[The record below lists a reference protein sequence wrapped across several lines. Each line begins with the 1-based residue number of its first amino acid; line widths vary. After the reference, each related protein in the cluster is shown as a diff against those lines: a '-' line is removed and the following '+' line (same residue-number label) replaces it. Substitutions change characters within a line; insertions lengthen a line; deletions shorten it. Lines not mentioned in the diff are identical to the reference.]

1 MTDPYAQCH
10 LLPDATEALIRWAKQ
25 VQRAHDDP
33 FVAAQHLAKRLGA
46 HLVDGKA
53 ELGFWVP
60 ELAQRGISPERVF
73 LEIYTPSSTIDL
85 SAPLQEVSF
94 RRELV
99 ALEREGD
106 YLWGVVEGMQPGN
119 RCELGSLYWLTY
131 KEAMGRWE
139 TSPDALAAS
148 LPFGAFAP
156 AEFYDVARMQA
167 ERKDKAY
174 YAHLAETAQAEVV
187 NFEPP
192 TNILQLHVPTATAD
206 GTLAGLTR
214 TLERIAEKVRSNE
227 PLSPEEQVYRGY
239 DAVQPLPL
247 EPIIEYE
254 MGPHF
259 WQPLEV
265 DTKDDAV
272 ITLPIQLR
280 RPDMTNWGYDI
291 VLSASSATNPVLLE
305 TRRPDEVL
313 DFVAALHNFPG
324 QPLRLILDVVYG
336 HADNQALS
344 LLNAYWFRGPNMYGQ
359 DVNQQHP
366 VVRALMLEL
375 QRRKVDIGAD
385 GVRVDG
391 AQDFKLW
398 NAAEQVVEHDDAYLQ
413 AMSAVTQE
421 VAGVRYQPW
430 MIFEDGRPWPRE
442 DWPTASTYDDV
453 IKLQPDVFQW
463 GPLTF
468 AHNTPALRGFW
479 NERWWRVEEIY
490 TKGSHWISG
499 CANHDTVR
507 RGTQIDLGEPINTR
521 LGEHLPDILQN
532 AYDNPAAHLLAYTS
546 FPGVPMDFLNAS
558 AHTPWG
564 FIRNTDDLYGV
575 KVVSEETLFLWWQ
588 VDELT
593 YAQGDAFRRLKAL
606 GFHDLNEL
614 RRFMKELVKAVTLTS
629 YSLVTM
635 VDLLQNALPPLAGPA
650 LSMATLKHLAK
661 AFMDDAHDYC
671 SVSLSVGRVNE
682 VRASFNLAVREFRRA
697 RPWLIRNLTE
707 RDRYGRTVTDEVT
720 LFYSLRTSPEGD
732 EQVLFVANMEGDP
745 ANVTP
750 TELPLDGLEPDNWQ
764 LALAAPGVNF
774 ERADTP
780 VTLADSQG
788 VVLTRKM

>member
-1 MTDPYAQCH
+1 MSDTSHCH
-10 LLPDATEALIRWAKQ
+10 LLQDATAELVAWAER
-25 VQRAHDDP
+25 VQQEHEP
-33 FVAAQHLAKRLGA
+33 FIAAQHLTERLGA
-46 HLVDGKA
+46 HLRDGHA

-60 ELAQRGISPERVF
+60 ELAQRGILADRVF
-73 LEIYTPSSTIDL
+73 LEIYTPLTSIDL
-85 SAPLQEVSF
+85 FAPLQEVSF
-94 RRELV
+94 KRELI
-99 ALEREGD
+99 ALTQQGD
-106 YLWGVVEGMQPGN
+106 YLWGVIQGMKPGS
-119 RCELGSLYWLTY
+119 RSELGSLYWLTY

-139 TSPDALAAS
+139 TSPDVLAAS

-156 AEFYDVARMQA
+156 AEFYDVARMQ
-167 ERKDKAY
+167 EGRKDKAY
-174 YAHLAETAQAEVV
+174 YSHLSNKVQGEVV
-187 NFEPP
+187 TFEPP
-192 TNILQLHVPTATAD
+192 TNILQLHVPTATDD

-214 TLERIAEKVRSNE
+214 TLERIADKIRSGE
-227 PLSPEEQVYRGY
+227 PLTPEERVYRGY
-239 DAVQPLPL
+239 DAIQPLPL

-259 WQPLEV
+259 WQPLEI

-272 ITLPIQLR
+272 FTLPIQLR

-313 DFVAALHNFPG
+313 DFVAALHNFPDR
-324 QPLRLILDVVYG
+324 PLRLILDVVYG
-336 HADNQALS
+336 HADNQALP
-344 LLNAYWFRGPNMYGQ
+344 LLNSYWFRGPNMYGQ

-366 VVRALMLEL
+366 VVRALMLEM
-375 QRRKVDIGAD
+375 QRRKVNIGAD

-398 NAAEQVVEHDDAYLQ
+398 NAAEQVVEHDDDYLQ
-413 AMSAVTQE
+413 KMSEVTQE
-421 VAGVRYQPW
+421 VAGVRYRPW
-430 MIFEDGRPWPRE
+430 MVFEDGRPWPRE

-453 IKLQPDVFQW
+453 IAQQPDVFQW

-490 TKGSHWISG
+490 KGGSHWISG

-507 RGTQIDLGEPINTR
+507 RGTQISLDEPINTR
-521 LGEHLPDILQN
+521 LGEHLPDILRN
-532 AYDNPAAHLLAYTS
+532 AYDNPAAHLLAYAS

-558 AHTPWG
+558 AHAPWG

-575 KVVSEETLFLWWQ
+575 KVMSEEALFLWWQ
-588 VDELT
+588 VDGAAYRHEDNFT
-593 YAQGDAFRRLKAL
+593 RLKLL
-606 GFHDLNEL
+606 GFDDLDGL
-614 RRFMKELVKAVTLTS
+614 RRFMQELARAVTLTS

-635 VDLLQNALPPLAGPA
+635 VDLLRSVEPLLAGPP
-650 LSMATLKHLAK
+650 LSMATLKRIAK
-661 AFMDDAHDYC
+661 AFMDDLHDYC
-671 SVSLSVGRVNE
+671 SVGLSVGRLGE
-682 VRASFNLAVREFRRA
+682 ERAHFNLAVREFRRA
-697 RPWLIRNLTE
+697 RPWLIRDLSN
-707 RDRYGRTVTDEVT
+707 DDHYGRTVTDHAT

-745 ANVTP
+745 VEVAP
-750 TELPLDGLEPDNWQ
+750 TELPLPKFGGWQ
-764 LALAAPGVNF
+764 LALAAPGVHF
-774 ERADTP
+774 EHADKP

-788 VVLTRKM
+788 VVLTRMV

>member
-1 MTDPYAQCH
+1 MIDAPTQCR
-10 LLPDATEALIRWAKQ
+10 LLPGATQVLTTWAEQ
-25 VQRAHDDP
+25 IQQTHDDP
-33 FVAAQHLAKRLGA
+33 FIAAQHLVKRLGA
-46 HLVDGKA
+46 HLVDSNA

-73 LEIYTPSSTIDL
+73 LEVYTPLTAIDL

-99 ALEREGD
+99 SLEQQGD
-106 YLWGVVEGMQPGN
+106 YLWGVVEGMKPGSRN
-119 RCELGSLYWLTY
+119 ELGSLYWLTY
-131 KEAMGRWE
+131 REAMGRWE
-139 TSPDALAAS
+139 TSPDVLAAS

-156 AEFYDVARMQA
+156 AEFYDVERMQD

-174 YAHLAETAQAEVV
+174 YAHLSKMAQREVV
-187 NFEPP
+187 DFEPP
-192 TNILQLHVPTATAD
+192 SNILQLHVPTATAD

-214 TLERIAEKVRSNE
+214 TLERVADKIRAGE
-227 PLSPEEQVYRGY
+227 PLASEEQIYRGY

-259 WQPLEV
+259 WQPLEI
-265 DTKDDAV
+265 DTKDEEV
-272 ITLPIQLR
+272 LTIPIQLR

-291 VLSASSATNPVLLE
+291 VLAASSATNPALLE

-313 DFVAALHNFPG
+313 DFVAALHNFPDK
-324 QPLRLILDVVYG
+324 PLRLILDVVYG
-336 HADNQALS
+336 HADNQALP
-344 LLNAYWFRGPNMYGQ
+344 LLNSYWFRGPNMYGQ

-366 VVRALMLEL
+366 VVRSLMLEM
-375 QRRKVDIGAD
+375 QRRKVDLGAD

-398 NAAEQVVEHDDAYLQ
+398 NTAEQVVEHDDDYLQ
-413 AMSAVTQE
+413 EMSDVVQE
-421 VAGVRYQPW
+421 VAGVRYRPW
-430 MIFEDGRPWPRE
+430 MVFEDGRPWPRE

-453 IKLQPDVFQW
+453 IKQQPTAFQW

-507 RGTQIDLGEPINTR
+507 RGTQIDLDEPINQR
-521 LGEHLPDILQN
+521 LGEHLPDILRN

-558 AHTPWG
+558 AHAPWG

-575 KVVSEETLFLWWQ
+575 KVMSEEALFLWWQ
-588 VDELT
+588 VDEAA
-593 YAQGDAFRRLKAL
+593 YGEPDAFRRLKLL
-606 GFHDLNEL
+606 GFGELEEL
-614 RRFMKELVKAVTLTS
+614 RRFMQELAKAVTLTS

-635 VDLLQNALPPLAGPA
+635 VVLLKGVQPPLAGPP
-650 LSMATLKHLAK
+650 LSMATLKRVAK
-661 AFMDDAHDYC
+661 AFMDDLHDYC
-671 SVSLSVGRVNE
+671 SVSLSVERLVE
-682 VRASFNLAVREFRRA
+682 ERASFNLAVREFRRKRFWLMRDLTA
-697 RPWLIRNLTE
+697 R
-707 RDRYGRTVTDEVT
+707 DHYGRTVTDDAT
-720 LFYSLRTSPEGD
+720 LFYSLRTSPESD

-745 ANVTP
+745 VEVTP
-750 TELPLDGLEPDNWQ
+750 TELPIAGLEPHNWH

-774 ERADTP
+774 EGADKP

-788 VVLTRKM
+788 VTLTRTV